1 MEYESNSHKS
11 KDEKNKTFL
20 PENEKNIKKIV
31 SGTAKV
37 KKKNGFQKILRDI
50 FVSRDATDIKEHIW
64 FDVIVP
70 ALKKSIVDF
79 VDAIVYPNNKRTS
92 KVSYQPYY
100 DSKSN
105 NRSRRNDDR
114 AGRNSFYEEI
124 IVDSRGEAEEIIDK
138 MNEIIVNYD
147 VVSVADLYEM
157 IGYDKKSRYTDFNY
171 GWSDLRGAKAV
182 RVPDGFL
189 LGLPSPIR
197 L

>member
-11 KDEKNKTFL
+11 KDEKSKTFL

-37 KKKNGFQKILRDI
+37 KKKNEFQKILGDI

-114 AGRNSFYEEI
+114 ARRNSFYEEI

-189 LGLPSPIR
+189 LDLPSPIR

>member
-11 KDEKNKTFL
+11 KD
-20 PENEKNIKKIV
+20 EKNIKKIV

-37 KKKNGFQKILRDI
+37 KKKNEFQKILRDI

-189 LGLPSPIR
+189 LDLPRPIR